1 MKTLRRLNSSPACYG
16 PTPGRREAMCER
28 GKSCLGDLFVF
39 LGRREARADAANH
52 LAVDYDWKP
61 ALHLYKA
68 ASGYCRVTTAV
79 DCLLQCLGGFLEER
93 RAARLALRQLD
104 RSGHRW

>member
-1 MKTLRRLNSSPACYG
+1 MEQHPAG
-16 PTPGRREAMCER
+16 EKLLCER
-28 GKSCLGDLFVF
+28 GMSCLGDLFVF
-39 LGRREARADAANH
+39 LGRRKARADAANH

-68 ASGYCRVTTAV
+68 ASGYRRVTAV
-79 DCLLQCLGGFLEER
+79 VDGLLQCLGGFLEER

-104 RSGHRW
+104 RSGHRWMVHPFEQNE